1 MLRGRHLRTA
11 TVALIVMLLTGMT
24 VGLASASAYTLN
36 VQAITD
42 DLAGFDLCKTT
53 LGLTWYNPSYL
64 TINAWAAN
72 PSTLGTHWYVNSYSK
87 SGPYYVFNIP
97 YNQWV
102 TTGSGYASY
111 YNYDFADD
119 SLRTDV
125 SHSIW
130 IDGFNNGTTNWN
142 VSWTRS
148 GEYWWL
154 LDLDVV
160 LF

>member
-1 MLRGRHLRTA
+1 MLRGNRPRIAVAALIAVLLVAVTIGVTSA
-11 TVALIVMLLTGMT
+11 AAYTVA
-24 VGLASASAYTLN
+24 

-42 DLAGFDLCKTT
+42 CLAGYDFCKTT
-53 LGLTWYNPSYL
+53 LVLTWNNPSSL

-72 PSTLGTHWYVNSYSK
+72 PSDLGTHWYVNYYSK
-87 SGPYYVFNIP
+87 SGPYYVFNII

-111 YNYDFADD
+111 YNYDFMDP

-125 SHSIW
+125 SHSIC
-130 IDGFNNGTTNWN
+130 IDGFNNGTFNYN

-160 LF
+160 VA